1 MWYGCFERLLFWPPL
16 MNASAKLVPGDFT
29 GWTQSGN
36 TTNTTVSAEAAHS
49 GSFGASLGPIG
60 SLGFLNYFEA
70 SWRGDVLPASV
81 RMD

>member
-1 MWYGCFERLLFWPPL
+1 
-16 MNASAKLVPGDFT
+16 
-29 GWTQSGN
+29 
-36 TTNTTVSAEAAHS
+36 VSAEAAHS

-81 RMD
+81 RINEGPFDWVLAEFTELEGDLSSTHLQFSSDTTLPVGILPTSQ